1 MNVLTLFIDNYLTDV
16 GAGTALTLPEVV
28 GGFFSSAELN
38 RQGKVESRS

>member
-16 GAGTALTLPEVV
+16 AAGTALTLPEVV
-28 GGFFSSAELN
+28 GRFLSSAELN